1 MKSNYSGKDDGFNL
15 VWREGALYPT
25 ENTRIEKKGKGL
37 GKYAQTALDALKKM
51 GGATPVS
58 MNLWRDRFLEL
69 YQEQYG
75 SIPKSTAGA
84 WRDLRKQ
91 LFDRGIVDGSEGQVW
106 LVNP

>member
-37 GKYAQTALDALKKM
+37 GKYAQAALDALEGM

-58 MNLWRDRFLEL
+58 AGRWRDRFLEL
-69 YQEQYG
+69 YLEQYG
-75 SIPKSTAGA
+75 STPTSVSGT
-84 WRDLRKQ
+84 WRDLKKQ
-91 LFDRGIVDGSEGQVW
+91 LFSRGIVDGSEGQVW
-106 LVNP
+106 LVKP